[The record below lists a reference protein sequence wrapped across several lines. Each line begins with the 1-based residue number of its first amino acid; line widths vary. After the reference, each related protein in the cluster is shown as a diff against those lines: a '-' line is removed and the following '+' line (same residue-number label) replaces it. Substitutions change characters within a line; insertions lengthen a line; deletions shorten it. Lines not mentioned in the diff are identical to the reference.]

1 VSHPSVFPTMR
12 YADPVAAI
20 EFLVAAFGAERHVVY
35 EDGGVIRHAEL
46 RFGNGIV
53 MLGGVAPG
61 EQPYGGDI
69 YIVVD
74 DVDAHAHAHAQQA
87 PRSCESRRTPTT
99 ARASA
104 PRRISNNA
112 PGTSAPT
119 SRSTRSDG
127 QRPDAACARP
137 ASAWKSAAVA
147 WSARKTE
154 NPVAPSFA
162 SSGT

>member
-1 VSHPSVFPTMR
+1 MSHPSVFPTMR

-61 EQPYGGDI
+61 EEPYGGAI

-74 DVDAHAHAHAQQA
+74 DVDTHAE
-87 PRSCESRRTPTT
+87 R
-99 ARASA
+99 ARAAGAEIVREPADTDYGSRECA
-104 PRRISNNA
+104 AKDLEQRTWYF
-112 PGTSAPT
+112 GTYQPF
-119 SRSTRSDG
+119 
-127 QRPDAACARP
+127 DA
-137 ASAWKSAAVA
+137 V
-147 WSARKTE
+147 
-154 NPVAPSFA
+154 
-162 SSGT
+162 